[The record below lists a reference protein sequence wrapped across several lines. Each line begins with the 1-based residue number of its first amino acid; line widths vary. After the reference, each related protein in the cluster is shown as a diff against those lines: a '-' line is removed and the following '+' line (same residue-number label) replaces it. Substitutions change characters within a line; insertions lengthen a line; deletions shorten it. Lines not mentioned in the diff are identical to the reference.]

1 MTDWFRGIIKNGEI
15 LYFKIGCSLFV
26 HASFLLR
33 QVNDLLNE
41 NLKKIEMILEKAVGG
56 FSKSDI
62 QN

>member
-1 MTDWFRGIIKNGEI
+1 VD
-15 LYFKIGCSLFV
+15 
-26 HASFLLR
+26 A
-33 QVNDLLNE
+33 LLNE